1 MTSLRRPVLVLLLP
15 LLALLVACGSDDSSS
30 SSGSS
35 DSGGSSASSTPSP
48 SASPSASS
56 GATAAADGTCT
67 YPQDTRSQVA
77 RKVKAPPAKPTTT
90 TATKVTI
97 STNRG
102 AIPITLD
109 GDKTPCAV
117 NSFLSLA
124 KQGYFDKTPCHRLV
138 DQGIF
143 VLQCGDP
150 SGTGQQGPGYTLQDE
165 LPANDPRLTSCQDQQ
180 GAKIC
185 IYPPGTI
192 AMAKQGDPST
202 GLPAPGTAGSQFFL
216 VYGNT
221 QLPEGYQVIGRMTAA
236 GLQTVK
242 KVAAGGAKPADAT
255 GNTPPKL
262 ATTITSVK

>member
-1 MTSLRRPVLVLLLP
+1 VTSLRRLFLIALLP
-15 LLALLVACGSDDSSS
+15 LLALAVACGSSDSKGSSGS
-30 SSGSS
+30 SSGS
-35 DSGGSSASSTPSP
+35 ASESPSP
-48 SASPSASS
+48 SAS
-56 GATAAADGTCT
+56 AADGSCT
-67 YPQDTRSQVA
+67 YPPDTAGQVA
-77 RKVKAPPAKPTTT
+77 RKVDPPPSKPITTK
-90 TATKVTI
+90 ATKVTI
-97 STNRG
+97 TTNRG

-150 SGTGQQGPGYTLQDE
+150 SGTGQRGPGYALKDE
-165 LPANDPRLTSCQDQQ
+165 LPKNDTRLTNCQDNN

-185 IYPPGTI
+185 VYPPGSI

-202 GLPAPGTAGSQFFL
+202 GLPVPDTAGSQFFL
-216 VYGNT
+216 VYDNT
-221 QLPEGYQVIGRMTAA
+221 QLPEGYQIIGRMTAS

-242 KVAAGGAKPADAT
+242 KVAKAGAKPADAS
-255 GNTPPKL
+255 GNTAPKL
-262 ATTITSVK
+262 ATTIISVK